1 MMQSAFAAAL
11 LDAAAALPAGVVDP
25 QGRVAPKRFSVY
37 RNNVASG
44 LTRAMEASF
53 PVIRKL
59 VGDPFF
65 AAMAVEFA
73 LTHPPKSQML
83 MQYGDDFAAFLAQFP
98 PVAHLGYLPDVARL
112 EHAIRTSYHAAD
124 ATPISADALAALP
137 EADLLASRL
146 IFAPSL
152 QLIASVWPICSI
164 WRANMENGPAP
175 VAVGEN
181 VIVLR
186 PEFDPRPHVLPQGGT
201 GFLRALMAGDTF
213 ADALGQADPA
223 LDLTALLALLLTGQ
237 AIVGLENYGT

>member
-11 LDAAAALPAGVVDP
+11 LDPSAAIPAGVVDP
-25 QGRVAPKRFSVY
+25 HGRPAPKRFSVY
-37 RNNVASG
+37 RNNVASS

-73 LTHPPKSQML
+73 LAHPPKSQML
-83 MQYGDDFAAFLAQFP
+83 MQYGDDFAGFLGSFP

-112 EHAIRTSYHAAD
+112 EQAIRTSYHAAD
-124 ATPISADALAALP
+124 ATPMPADALATLP

-146 IFAPSL
+146 ILAPSL
-152 QLIASVWPICSI
+152 QLIRSRWPVCTI
-164 WRANMENGPAP
+164 WRANMEGGPAP
-175 VAVGEN
+175 VATAED

-186 PEFDPRPHVLPQGGT
+186 PEFDPRPHVLPPGGA
-201 GFLRALMAGDTF
+201 GFIQAIMAGKSF
-213 ADALGQADPA
+213 VDALGGADPS
-223 LDLTALLALLLTGQ
+223 LDLAALLTLLLAGQ
-237 AIVGLENYGT
+237 ALVGLEK